1 MSEKDQSLIKQAF
14 SYFDGSDWN
23 MIDELEKQAE
33 STEAKQILH
42 DRKVRL
48 YRKEEAFA
56 NLI

>member
-23 MIDELEKQAE
+23 MIEELEKQAE
-33 STEAKQILH
+33 STEAKNILH
-42 DRKVRL
+42 DRKIHL

-56 NLI
+56 GQL

>member
-23 MIDELEKQAE
+23 MISELEKQAE
-33 STEAKQILH
+33 SSEAKQILH
-42 DRKVRL
+42 DRKIHL

-56 NLI
+56 GQL

>member
-1 MSEKDQSLIKQAF
+1 MDSYLIKQAF

-23 MIDELEKQAE
+23 MISELEKQAE

-42 DRKVRL
+42 DRMIHL

-56 NLI
+56 GQL